1 MKGLFLA
8 KSNLQNKNWFIQNC
22 VMLFPNNSCTLYLLN
37 LNWLKLLQ
45 TRSFRLSKSWLSG
58 SQRDYYYVAIFYHT
72 INSYYLKA
80 LLHYTGKP
88 WFKKLIF
95 DQIIFDW
102 RKIYL
107 KNRRPEKEVLCRW
120 IGKLRSFLYQDFTLL
135 AAFINQLTNSCCNH
149 HIDGT
154 SQSDTIYWKMKPRKR
169 MKQKVWIIFIK
180 CQPEALHNGKYDVE
194 GVKYI
199 NTWKKSKEICN
210 FPVV

>member
-1 MKGLFLA
+1 MHWTIFFLFA
-8 KSNLQNKNWFIQNC
+8 P
-22 VMLFPNNSCTLYLLN
+22 LFTNFGTNPCSFFKH
-37 LNWLKLLQ
+37 KLLPCNKG
-45 TRSFRLSKSWLSG
+45 KS
-58 SQRDYYYVAIFYHT
+58 R
-72 INSYYLKA
+72 
-80 LLHYTGKP
+80 
-88 WFKKLIF
+88 FKKPQFVIL
-95 DQIIFDW
+95 DL
-102 RKIYL
+102 RNIYAVF
-107 KNRRPEKEVLCRW
+107 KPKRYEQKKMSRW
-120 IGKLRSFLYQDFTLL
+120 IWKLRSFLDQDFKAL

-169 MKQKVWIIFIK
+169 MKQKVWIVFIK

>member
-1 MKGLFLA
+1 MAKAPSDQVCASDSANHDYQAHKGIITM
-8 KSNLQNKNWFIQNC
+8 LQFSI
-22 VMLFPNNSCTLYLLN
+22 TLLILIISRPY
-37 LNWLKLLQ
+37 
-45 TRSFRLSKSWLSG
+45 F
-58 SQRDYYYVAIFYHT
+58 
-72 INSYYLKA
+72 
-80 LLHYTGKP
+80 HYTGKP

-154 SQSDTIYWKMKPRKR
+154 SQSDTVYWKMKPRKR